1 MLYRTEPHFIET
13 SGELDLYSAPEL
25 KRRLSAAIDEGNGT
39 LVVDLTQATFVDS
52 TTLGVLVGAK
62 KRLAPEGGSVSV
74 VCPQNEVRRL
84 FEVTGI
90 NRVFEIYETRE
101 EALAA
106 LG

>member
-13 SGELDLYSAPEL
+13 SGELDLYSAPAL
-25 KRRLSAAIDEGNGT
+25 KRRIADAIEEGHGT

-62 KRLAPEGGSVSV
+62 KRVAPAGGSVTV
-74 VCPQNEVRRL
+74 VCPHNEVRRL
-84 FEVTGI
+84 FDLTGI
-90 NRVFEIYETRE
+90 NRVFDIYATRD
-101 EALAA
+101 EAAAA